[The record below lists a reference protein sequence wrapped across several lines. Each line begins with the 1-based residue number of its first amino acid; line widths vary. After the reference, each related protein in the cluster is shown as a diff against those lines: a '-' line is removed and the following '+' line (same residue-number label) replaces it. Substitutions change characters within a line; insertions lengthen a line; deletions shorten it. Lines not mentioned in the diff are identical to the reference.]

1 MKKEDNS
8 MITLMH
14 YSQLLN
20 FVTGFGGFLVPFII
34 WIIKRDEVVDLDEH
48 GKAIINFQASMF
60 LWSVLAVPLIL
71 ALGLGF
77 LIMIIVPILMF
88 IYPIING
95 MRAGEGKRVSYPLTI
110 KFLK

>member
-1 MKKEDNS
+1 MKTEDNT
-8 MITLMH
+8 MITIMH

-34 WIIKRDEVVDLDEH
+34 WIVKREEVLNLDYH

-60 LWSVLAVPLIL
+60 LWSAIAIPLIL

-88 IYPIING
+88 VYPIING
-95 MRAGEGKRVSYPLTI
+95 MRAGEGKPISYPFTI
-110 KFLK
+110 SFLK